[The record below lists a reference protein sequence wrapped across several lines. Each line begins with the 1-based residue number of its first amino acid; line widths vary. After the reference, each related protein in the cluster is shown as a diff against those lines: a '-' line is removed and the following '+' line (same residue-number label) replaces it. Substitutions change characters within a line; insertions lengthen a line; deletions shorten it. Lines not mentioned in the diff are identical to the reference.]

1 MATHDDHAPGLLKRL
16 GTMTGIRNTHLL
28 ERSLLKTLAS
38 ILGITDTL
46 LCRFERDGEWRLV
59 GHHPQWTPEPA
70 DAATVP
76 AGDDG
81 HEDSRGQHDG
91 EPLAVLPETLRAL
104 VEMARRKRMRCTRVH
119 NGQLLIAY
127 PLMVGG
133 VVGGCFLFERGEAPT
148 GAEDGIVHGVLEVFS
163 NYYGLL
169 DASQRD
175 RLTGLLNRH
184 ALEEC
189 FEKVVSELSL
199 TEAEES
205 ASAAHERRQAPRA
218 YWVGVIDIDRFK
230 SINDRYGHIIG
241 DEVLL
246 LVARL
251 MEQTLRSGD
260 ALFRYGGEEFVA
272 LFSAADERAGLDAL
286 DRLRRAVEAYSFPQA
301 GRVTI
306 SAGLARVHAA
316 EAPEVVIG
324 HADQALYYAKEH
336 GRNQVHSYDRLLL
349 QGEFREIVSGDLELF

>member
-1 MATHDDHAPGLLKRL
+1 
-16 GTMTGIRNTHLL
+16 
-28 ERSLLKTLAS
+28 
-38 ILGITDTL
+38 
-46 LCRFERDGEWRLV
+46 
-59 GHHPQWTPEPA
+59 
-70 DAATVP
+70 
-76 AGDDG
+76 
-81 HEDSRGQHDG
+81 
-91 EPLAVLPETLRAL
+91 
-104 VEMARRKRMRCTRVH
+104 MRCTRAQ
-119 NGQLLIAY
+119 GDQLLIAY

-133 VVGGCFLFERGEAPT
+133 VVGGCFLFERAAAPT

-189 FEKVVSELSL
+189 FEKIVSELSQ
-199 TEAEES
+199 AETPEPAPDS
-205 ASAAHERRQAPRA
+205 HERRQPPRSS
-218 YWVGVIDIDRFK
+218 WVGVIDIDRFK

-251 MEQTLRSGD
+251 MEHTLRSGD

-272 LFSAADERAGLDAL
+272 LFSAANEQAGLDAL
-286 DRLRRAVEAYSFPQA
+286 DRLRRAVEAHNFPQA

-306 SAGLARVHAA
+306 SAGLVQVRAA

-349 QGEFREIVSGDLELF
+349 QGEFEEIVSGDLELF

>member
-1 MATHDDHAPGLLKRL
+1 MNSHDDHAPGLLKRL

-38 ILGITDTL
+38 ILGITDTI
-46 LCRFERDGEWRLV
+46 LCRFERNGEWRVV
-59 GHHPQWTPEPA
+59 GHHPLVQTEQDQNVTDEA
-70 DAATVP
+70 SDASV
-76 AGDDG
+76 
-81 HEDSRGQHDG
+81 S
-91 EPLAVLPETLRAL
+91 LPDAIRDIIEQ
-104 VEMARRKRMRCTRVH
+104 ARLLRMRCTRPQ
-119 NGQLLIAY
+119 GEQLLIAY

-133 VVGGCFLFERGEAPT
+133 VVGGCFVFERAEAPA

-189 FEKVVSELSL
+189 FEKIVNELSQ
-199 TEAEES
+199 AAAPES
-205 ASAAHERRQAPRA
+205 TPASHERRQTPRS

-251 MEQTLRSGD
+251 MEHTLRSGD

-272 LFSAADERAGLDAL
+272 LFSAADDQAALEAL
-286 DRLRRAVEAYSFPQA
+286 DRLRKAVEGHNFPQV

-306 SAGLARVHAA
+306 SAGLALVHAS

-336 GRNQVHSYDRLLL
+336 GRNQVHSYDRLLS
-349 QGEFREIVSGDLELF
+349 QGEFEEIVSGDLELF